1 MYPITYD
8 QTPPEERNRL
18 TAFFRLIMVIPH
30 MLVALVGAIAVI
42 IAVLAAWVAIVFT
55 GRYPQGLYDF
65 LSGACRWATRLNGYL
80 FLVTDEFPP
89 FDLGEHPE
97 YPVRVGIGPPK
108 ESYSRVKAFFRIF
121 LVIPVAIVAYVM
133 QLWMEAVG
141 LVLWLSAVFVGRT
154 SPALTEAQRIPLAYY
169 TRANAFYW
177 LLTEDFPPFD
187 PNAGA
192 AATPPQPAAGSAPG
206 APPAASPS

>member
-1 MYPITYD
+1 MYPVSYD
-8 QTPPEERNRL
+8 QSPPVERNRL
-18 TAFFRLIMVIPH
+18 TVFFRIFLVIPH
-30 MLVALVGAIAVI
+30 CLVAIVGGIVVI
-42 IAVLAAWVAIVFT
+42 FAVLAAWFAIVVT
-55 GRYPQGLYDF
+55 GRYPEGIYNF
-65 LSGACRWATRLNGYL
+65 LAGACRWATRLNAYL
-80 FLVTDEFPP
+80 YLVTDEFPP

-97 YPVRVGIGPPK
+97 YPVRVGIAPPN

-133 QLWMEAVG
+133 NLWMQAVG
-141 LVLWLSAVFVGRT
+141 LVLWLSGVFVGRT
-154 SPALTEAQRIPLAYY
+154 SAGLTEAQRIPLAYY

-192 AATPPQPAAGSAPG
+192 VTPPQPAAGSAPE
-206 APPAASPS
+206 APPAASPL

>member
-1 MYPITYD
+1 MYPVTYE
-8 QTPPEERNRL
+8 QSPPVERNRL
-18 TAFFRLIMVIPH
+18 TAFFRIFLVIPH
-30 MLVALVGAIAVI
+30 FLVAIVGGIVVLF
-42 IAVLAAWVAIVFT
+42 AVLAAWLALLFT

-65 LSGACRWATRLNGYL
+65 LAGACRWTTRLNGYL
-80 FLVTDEFPP
+80 YLVTDEFPP

-97 YPVRVGIGPPK
+97 YPVRVGIPAPK
-108 ESYSRVKAFFRIF
+108 ESYDRVKVFFRIF

-133 QLWMEAVG
+133 NLWMQAVG
-141 LVLWLSAVFVGRT
+141 LVLWFSAVFVGRT

-192 AATPPQPAAGSAPG
+192 TPPQPAAGSAPE